1 MYYVESENFLSK
13 QNIDFI
19 EKTILNNNFPYKY
32 RTQCVP
38 GDGNSFLVHNVLDRP
53 EHRANAQSKQ
63 TPYLEDVCQILISFC
78 RKNNIKLKEILRAAI
93 NFTYNNGKDKSPAHV
108 DHDYPHKQLIVYLND
123 CDKKAHT
130 VILDNNNKILKKI
143 RPKKYKGVCFEAL
156 PHYAI
161 FPKKGHRVIGV
172 FTFR

>member
-13 QNIDFI
+13 RNLDFI
-19 EKTILNNNFPYKY
+19 ENTILSNNFPYKY

-38 GDGNSFLVHNVLDRP
+38 GDGNTFLVHNALERP
-53 EHRANAQSKQ
+53 EKRKSKAIMSDHF
-63 TPYLEDVCQILISFC
+63 EEIGQILQSFC
-78 RKNNIKLKEILRAAI
+78 RNNNIQLNEILRAAI
-93 NFTYNNGKDKSPAHV
+93 NFTYNNGSQKSPAHV

-130 VILDNNNKILKKI
+130 VILDEKGKILKRI
-143 RPKKYKGVCFEAL
+143 QPKKYKGVCFESL
-156 PHYAI
+156 PHYAV
-161 FPKKGHRVIGV
+161 FPKKGHRIIGV